1 LGFGFY
7 QLETW
12 HQSLVTATILV
23 DFLEGEM
30 KAARLVLE
38 DGAVFQGYSFGAEVD
53 CGGEV
58 VFNTGMTGYQEIL
71 TDPSYS
77 GEIVTMTYPLI
88 GNYGINPD
96 DFESDRPYARGFVVR
111 EYCDQPSNWRM
122 ELTVDAFLKKYGI
135 PGIAGID
142 TRALT
147 KRLRTAGTMRGMI
160 TTAKASDAELV
171 QQVKTVPDLS
181 GQDFV
186 RIATTDKVYTL
197 DEGGAKHVV
206 LIDFGAKRNIARSLV
221 KNGCKVTVV
230 PCSTNADEIM
240 RLKPDGLMLSNGPG
254 DPKDVMF
261 AVEAVKKLF
270 GKLPIFGICLGHQI
284 LGLAFGGDTYKLKFG
299 HRGGNHPV
307 KNLLNGEVT
316 ITSQNHGFAVRE
328 DSLNPNEVMVS
339 HINVNDRTVE
349 GLKHKRLPVFC
360 VQYHPEAAPGPWDSG
375 RLFEEFTAS
384 MK

>member
-1 LGFGFY
+1 
-7 QLETW
+7 
-12 HQSLVTATILV
+12 
-23 DFLEGEM
+23 M

-38 DGAVFQGYSFGAEVD
+38 DGAVFHGHSFGAEAD

-96 DFESDRPYARGFVVR
+96 DFESDQPYARGFVVR
-111 EYCDQPSNWRM
+111 EYCDHPSNWRA
-122 ELTVDAFLKKYGI
+122 ELTVDAFLKKYSI

-160 TTAKASDAELV
+160 TTATASDAELV

-186 RIATTDKVYTL
+186 KIATTDKVYTL

-206 LIDFGAKRNIARSLV
+206 LMDFGAKRNIARNLL
-221 KNGCKVTVV
+221 KNGCK
-230 PCSTNADEIM
+230 A
-240 RLKPDGLMLSNGPG
+240 
-254 DPKDVMF
+254 
-261 AVEAVKKLF
+261 
-270 GKLPIFGICLGHQI
+270 
-284 LGLAFGGDTYKLKFG
+284 
-299 HRGGNHPV
+299 
-307 KNLLNGEVT
+307 
-316 ITSQNHGFAVRE
+316 
-328 DSLNPNEVMVS
+328 
-339 HINVNDRTVE
+339 
-349 GLKHKRLPVFC
+349 
-360 VQYHPEAAPGPWDSG
+360 
-375 RLFEEFTAS
+375 
-384 MK
+384 